1 MKEKYEQDMKKEIK
15 KLQRVR
21 EYFKMQMNNADIKD
35 KAKLIEGRKRI
46 ENVSNIA
53 LSKRFLEWAH
63 KTSMCSCEKNRN
75 LKIILILSEDLC
87 RRWSGS
93 GSWRRNSK

>member
-46 ENVSNIA
+46 ENVSINIA
-53 LSKRFLEWAH
+53 
-63 KTSMCSCEKNRN
+63 SMQ
-75 LKIILILSEDLC
+75 KILGRSI
-87 RRWSGS
+87 
-93 GSWRRNSK
+93 